1 MNITNLI
8 IQTGFW
14 FLGFLFLFRITQ
26 CIRTGKKGKSCPPV
40 SIIIPA
46 RNEEKTL
53 PILLASLRNQVLPKS
68 EIIIVVGPSDDRTLE
83 VAERQNV
90 TVIQSGISP
99 EGWLGKPWGCYQGA
113 ELAKGEILIFL
124 DADTFVE
131 KDGLN
136 KIVATYLERGGVITI
151 QPYHK
156 TKRLYEQLSAFFNII
171 GMAGM
176 GTFTILGHHVKP
188 VGLFGPCVVMSKKYY
203 LESGGHRQVKKEVVE
218 DLALGGQIKKQ
229 KIPISCFG
237 GKGTVS
243 FRMYPNGIRELIDGW
258 SKGFATGAIKT
269 YIPILLAT
277 ILWIGGSITT
287 TKYFI
292 EALINPSLPSILLW
306 GGAYLSY
313 VIQIFWMLFRVGNF
327 NFYTALLYPIPLL
340 FFIYIFLRSFFL
352 IFIIRSVKWKG
363 TKISLK
369 NKDSIK

>member
-14 FLGFLFLFRITQ
+14 FLGFLFLFRITR
-26 CIRTGKKGKSCPPV
+26 CRSSEKEKSYPSL

-53 PILLASLRNQVLPKS
+53 PILLTSLQNQVSPVD
-68 EIIIVVGPSDDRTLE
+68 EIIVVVGPSEDNTLK

-90 TVIQSGISP
+90 IVKQSEPLP

-113 ELAKGEILIFL
+113 RLAKGEILIFL

-131 KDGLN
+131 KDGL
-136 KIVATYLERGGVITI
+136 KRIVGTYLERGGVITI

-156 TKRLYEQLSAFFNII
+156 TKRLYEQFSAFFNII

-176 GTFTILGHHVKP
+176 GTSTVLGNHVKP

-218 DLALGGQIKKQ
+218 DLALGGRIKRQ
-229 KIPISCFG
+229 KIPISCYG
-237 GKGTVS
+237 GSGTVS
-243 FRMYPNGIRELIDGW
+243 FRMYPNGIGELIDGW

-277 ILWIGGSITT
+277 ILWIGGSITST
-287 TKYFI
+287 RYFI
-292 EALINPSLPSILLW
+292 EALISPRLPSILLW
-306 GGAYLSY
+306 GGAYLGY
-313 VIQIFWMLFRVGNF
+313 VVQIFWMLFRVGNF
-327 NFYTALLYPIPLL
+327 KFYTALFYPIPLL
-340 FFIYIFLRSFFL
+340 FFIYIFLRSCFL
-352 IFIIRSVKWKG
+352 VFVKRSVTWKG
-363 TKISLK
+363 IRISLK